1 MAPLVSLKKIPAA
14 AIRHEG
20 PAILTEP
27 KDLQNSQ
34 FMLDDVLTGVF
45 KDPQDGAAHTAL
57 ESGIHKGHDPH
68 HLRTIGRTVNQSHTE
83 PDGEVI
89 MCNG

>member
-1 MAPLVSLKKIPAA
+1 MVSLKKILVA

-57 ESGIHKGHDPH
+57 ESHRLVFIRAMILTTSELLEELSPKTR
-68 HLRTIGRTVNQSHTE
+68 L
-83 PDGEVI
+83 
-89 MCNG
+89 